1 MLTID
6 WTTLFDSASALHY
19 SMASVVVLLQTID
32 LHWQQWQLR
41 LILHSHVMVAHLL
54 VEWFYW
60 REHWILQRLSWR
72 ISMDNHCK
80 KEMVYISIFSNSLG
94 SLILFLP
101 SICHWR
107 RFICAEYIE
116 WKENSENASTEM
128 NEYENEEI

>member
-1 MLTID
+1 
-6 WTTLFDSASALHY
+6 
-19 SMASVVVLLQTID
+19 
-32 LHWQQWQLR
+32 
-41 LILHSHVMVAHLL
+41 
-54 VEWFYW
+54 
-60 REHWILQRLSWR
+60 
-72 ISMDNHCK
+72 MDNHCK

-94 SLILFLP
+94 LLILFLP